1 MQTIFKDC
9 LLVISQK
16 NLGKKNVV
24 IISEYAYP
32 IVHFSEMCVL
42 SYVQLCD
49 LMDGSLPGSSAHG
62 ILKARILEWVAMF
75 SSRGSS
81 WPRDWTQV
89 FCISCTD
96 RQILYQWHHLE
107 SPYWN
112 FIVVKI
118 ESKTSKYYLTFC
130 NSKTND
136 CIKYLLIRLWGI
148 QEITFYC
155 F

>member
-81 WPRDWTQV
+81 PPRDGTRVSHISHFGRQV
-89 FCISCTD
+89 LSHFG
-96 RQILYQWHHLE
+96 RQVLSH
-107 SPYWN
+107 
-112 FIVVKI
+112 
-118 ESKTSKYYLTFC
+118 
-130 NSKTND
+130 
-136 CIKYLLIRLWGI
+136 
-148 QEITFYC
+148 
-155 F
+155 

>member
-1 MQTIFKDC
+1 MKTIFKDC

-16 NLGKKNVV
+16 NLGKKNV

-42 SYVQLCD
+42 SYVWLCD
-49 LMDGSLPGSSAHG
+49 LRDGSLPGSSAHG
-62 ILKARILEWVAMF
+62 ILKARILEWVAIF

-81 WPRDWTQV
+81 WPRDWTHV
-89 FCISCTD
+89 FCISCTG

-112 FIVVKI
+112 SMVVKI
-118 ESKTSKYYLTFC
+118 EKQDKQ
-130 NSKTND
+130 
-136 CIKYLLIRLWGI
+136 ILLDIP
-148 QEITFYC
+148 
-155 F
+155 